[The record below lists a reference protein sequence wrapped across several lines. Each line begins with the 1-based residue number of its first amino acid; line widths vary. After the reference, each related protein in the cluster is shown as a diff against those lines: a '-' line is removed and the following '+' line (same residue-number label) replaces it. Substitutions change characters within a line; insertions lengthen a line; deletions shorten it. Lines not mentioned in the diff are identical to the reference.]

1 MAGQR
6 HFCGKIMTV
15 SQHCGCKRLEQLQ
28 QESSHRHKK
37 ASSGAGPLPA
47 AKSAEASRH
56 VDQGFS
62 ELFDFFQNL
71 FFHLMM
77 LTGAMIFTV
86 VQCRKGFG
94 WGWCVRRRSWAAP
107 SYAASRLALSPGSQ
121 APGGGRDVLRGPL
134 SACVCSCL
142 TMVEQVGKLLCNVE
156 RSLLAL
162 ISVVFP
168 SWYRFAECNCCLL
181 LVV

>member
-1 MAGQR
+1 MEFALKTQVVKGLLQPALSFWGVLRTEPWLEGLALGHGMPNSQR
-6 HFCGKIMTV
+6 VK
-15 SQHCGCKRLEQLQ
+15 L
-28 QESSHRHKK
+28 
-37 ASSGAGPLPA
+37 
-47 AKSAEASRH
+47 
-56 VDQGFS
+56 
-62 ELFDFFQNL
+62 
-71 FFHLMM
+71 
-77 LTGAMIFTV
+77 
-86 VQCRKGFG
+86 
-94 WGWCVRRRSWAAP
+94 AAP

-168 SWYRFAECNCCLL
+168 S
-181 LVV
+181 